1 MAFGVLSDGLQN
13 AINRLKSAVIVD
25 RKVIREFLKDIQKT
39 LISSD
44 VNVKIVFELSKKI
57 EDRAVEEKP
66 QGMLTKKENLIK
78 ITYEE
83 LSNILGSGDKLKIAR
98 GDKILLV
105 GVQGSG
111 KTTTAAKLAKYYKKT
126 GFNIGLICADT
137 FRPAAY
143 DQLMQLS
150 EEIDIPFYG
159 EKGEKNSLRIIKN
172 GVEKFK
178 NSDIIII
185 DSEGRHKL
193 NEELMRNINAVNTE
207 IQPEKTLLVI
217 DGTMGQQAG
226 EQAEAFRKSCDVKG
240 VIVTKLDGSA
250 KGGGALSA
258 CAATKSPVYFI
269 GVGEHISDLE
279 EFNPERFVSKLI
291 GFGDLEGLLEK
302 AKEVEIDDE
311 TAKRMI
317 SGKFNLNDLYEQIEH
332 MGKMGPLKKVM
343 EMLPFSVNVPKE
355 MLQLQEGKL
364 KSYKYCM
371 DSMTKDEMED
381 PDLIKKSHVER
392 IAIGS
397 GTSPEDVREL
407 LRYYRKMKKM
417 MKTVG
422 SGRRLE
428 QIMKKLGGSMDMGT

>member
-1 MAFGVLSDGLQN
+1 MAFGILSDGLQN

-25 RKVIREFLKDIQKT
+25 RKAIKEFLKEIQKT

-44 VNVKIVFELSKKI
+44 VNIKLVFELSKKI
-57 EDRAVEEKP
+57 EERAVEEKP
-66 QGMLTKKENLIK
+66 PGMLTKKENLIK

-83 LSNILGSGDKLKIAR
+83 LVNLLGTGERLKIKKGDKL
-98 GDKILLV
+98 LLV

-111 KTTTAAKLAKYYKKT
+111 KTTTAAKLARYYKKS

-143 DQLMQLS
+143 EQLKQLS
-150 EEIDIPFYG
+150 EEINIPFYG
-159 EKGEKNSLRIIKN
+159 EKGERDSLKIINAGIK
-172 GVEKFK
+172 EFK
-178 NSDIIII
+178 NSDLIII

-193 NEELMRNINAVNTE
+193 NNELMRNINAVHTE
-207 IQPEKTLLVI
+207 IMPEKTLLVL

-226 EQAEAFRKSCDVKG
+226 EQADAFRKSCGVDG

-258 CAATKSPVYFI
+258 CAKTNSPVYFI
-269 GVGEHISDLE
+269 GVGEHIPDIE

-302 AKEVEIDDE
+302 AKEVEMDDE
-311 TAKRMI
+311 MAKRMMT
-317 SGKFNLNDLYEQIEH
+317 GKFNLNDLYEQIEQ
-332 MGKMGPLKKVM
+332 MGKMGPMKKVM
-343 EMLPFSVNVPKE
+343 EMLPFSVNVPKD

-364 KSYKYCM
+364 KVYKYCM
-371 DSMTKDEMED
+371 DSMTKEELKN
-381 PDLIKKSHVER
+381 PVIIKRTRVER
-392 IAIGS
+392 IARGS
-397 GTSPEDVREL
+397 GTKPEDVREL

-417 MKTVG
+417 MKSVG
-422 SGRRLE
+422 SGRKLERVMKRLGMAGA
-428 QIMKKLGGSMDMGT
+428 Q